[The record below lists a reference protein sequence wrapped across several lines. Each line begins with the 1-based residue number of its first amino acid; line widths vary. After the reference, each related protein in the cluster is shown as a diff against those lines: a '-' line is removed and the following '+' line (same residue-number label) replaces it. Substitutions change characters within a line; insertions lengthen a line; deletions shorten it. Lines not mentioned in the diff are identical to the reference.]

1 MSHLFHGGVIWGH
14 PEAEALLTDGERIR
28 HIGSRRDCERR
39 AKQQPQVVNLHG
51 RMLLPSFTDAH
62 THFVEYAK
70 SRLLVD
76 LLECH
81 SIDEIRTYLM
91 EYKARLSW
99 RAQWILGGGWNRNVL
114 EEPQL
119 LNRDLLDAIWPDT
132 PVALFSR
139 DYHAKLCNSKA
150 LSIIGI
156 DENSPDPSGGSIERD
171 YRGRP
176 TGVLYETATELVDPY
191 SIQPPGSEIVKAIK
205 ATIQEIYKWG
215 LTGFH
220 SMEYQSSAIL
230 LRQAQSEGCLFR
242 TCWHPQASEMDR
254 LIDSGVHSYEG
265 DEHFK
270 IGGIKLFGDG
280 SLGSRTAAMFQPYS
294 GDEDNTGIL
303 RYGDEELYTT
313 MQKAAEHGFAVTIHA
328 IGDRC
333 VSQVIETTLRLR
345 QIPAFR
351 GLFHRIEHVQSIR
364 LSDIPRLKE
373 SGLFASV
380 QPVHIANDIPF
391 IEQYWPHIREEV
403 YAFRSMKAAGIP
415 MAFGSDVPI
424 ETMNPFLGIYSA
436 ISRRQ
441 NNDPHHSVWQSSEC
455 LSPETAIDAYTLG
468 SAMASRSENARGLLA
483 ENYLA
488 DLIVVEDFPRL
499 GPDYWREAQS
509 LFTMIGGKVVYN
521 AL

>member
-14 PEAEALLTDGERIR
+14 PHAEALLTEGGRIL
-28 HIGSRRDCERR
+28 HIGSQSDCERR
-39 AKQQPQVVNLHG
+39 AKQQPQVVNLQG

-70 SRLLVD
+70 SRLLVN
-76 LLECH
+76 LLGCR
-81 SIDEIRTYLM
+81 SIAEIRSYLM

-99 RAQWILGGGWNRNVL
+99 QAEWILGGGWNRNVL

-156 DENSPDPSGGSIERD
+156 DENFPDPAGGSIERD
-171 YRGRP
+171 YQGRP
-176 TGVLYETATELVDPY
+176 TGVLYETATEIVDQFT
-191 SIQPPGSEIVKAIK
+191 IQPPDSEIVKAIK
-205 ATIQEIYKWG
+205 ATVQDIYKWG

-220 SMEYQSSAIL
+220 SMEYQSSAEL
-230 LRQAQSEGCLFR
+230 LRKAQSEGCLFR
-242 TCWHPQASEMDR
+242 TCWHPQASDLDS
-254 LIDSGVHSYEG
+254 LIQCGAHSYEG
-265 DEHFK
+265 DERFK

-280 SLGSRTAAMFQPYS
+280 SLGSRTAAMFKPYT
-294 GDEDNTGIL
+294 GDADNTGIL
-303 RYGDEELYTT
+303 RYSDEELYST
-313 MQKAAEHGFAVTIHA
+313 MKKAAEHGFAVTIHA

-333 VSQVIETTLRLR
+333 VSQVIETTLRLK

-364 LSDIPRLKE
+364 PSDIPRLKE
-373 SGLFASV
+373 SGLFASL
-380 QPVHIANDIPF
+380 QPVHIANDIPG
-391 IEQYWPHIREEV
+391 IEHYWPHIREEV
-403 YAFRSMKAAGIP
+403 YAFRSMQAAGIP

-441 NNDPHHSVWQSSEC
+441 NNDPRHPVWQASEC
-455 LSPETAIDAYTLG
+455 LSPETAIDAYTRG
-468 SAMASRSENARGLLA
+468 SAMASRSEHIRGMLA

-488 DLIVVEDFPRL
+488 DLIVV
-499 GPDYWREAQS
+499 
-509 LFTMIGGKVVYN
+509 
-521 AL
+521 